1 MILTTHKFCL
11 SGGQRPIVLMEVE
24 PCLINFLSVPQRE
37 LVMRQRRLLK
47 SELDIWI
54 IASCEATPVRNS
66 CARLMTCS
74 GLPVN
79 SIRTRSYKSR
89 ATKYERWLSMA
100 SMMGTLVALIST
112 CSRHASGSWDTP
124 CAWLR
129 YLGYLCEPSVPIPFG
144 SRLLEYCDWAKQQRG
159 LTDSSIYYFRG
170 TIRRFLCWYGPI
182 GRQLSSVHAS
192 DIDAYLAFGRGRGWA
207 RVTIHNVVAAL
218 RAFFRYGAQEGW
230 GPRYLAE
237 TIQGPRIYAQ
247 ERLPAG
253 PTWADVERLFAGL
266 DVNRSM
272 DVRDRA
278 ILMLF
283 AIYGL
288 RESEVAKLR
297 LDDIDWE
304 HDQLRIPRAK
314 RREPQVYP
322 LLPSVG
328 RALTDYLLSVRRST
342 SHREI
347 FLTLVSPYCPLSR
360 SGLYDMVAA
369 RLKSLNVQCAHHG
382 PHSLRHACAARLVA
396 QGLTLKE
403 IGDHLGHR
411 STSATR
417 VYAKVDL
424 LGLREVA
431 AFDLGELS

>member
-1 MILTTHKFCL
+1 MFDQLFWRAATIVRHETAPFAEERARYLDYCELRGDSHSLKLCKAYDLVWIARKLNCNTDLQVTIDQVRAL
-11 SGGQRPIVLMEVE
+11 VVNWRDYEDAGGPNL
-24 PCLINFLSVPQRE
+24 
-37 LVMRQRRLLK
+37 RLLSTRK
-47 SELDIWI
+47 
-54 IASCEATPVRNS
+54 
-66 CARLMTCS
+66 RLV
-74 GLPVN
+74 G
-79 SIRTRSYKSR
+79 
-89 ATKYERWLSMA
+89 
-100 SMMGTLVALIST
+100 
-112 CSRHASGSWDTP
+112 HA

-129 YLGYLCEPSVPIPFG
+129 YLGYLREPSELTPFR
-144 SRLLEYCDWAKQQRG
+144 SQLDEYCDWAKKQRG
-159 LTDSSIYYFRG
+159 LADTSIYYFRR
-170 TIRRFLCWYGPI
+170 TITQFLCWYGPI
-182 GRQLSSVHAS
+182 GRPLSIVHAS
-192 DIDAYLAFGRGRGWA
+192 DIDAYLAFGSGRGWA
-207 RVTIHNVVAAL
+207 RVTIRNVVSAL
-218 RAFFRYGAQEGW
+218 RSFFRYGAQQGW
-230 GPRYLAE
+230 CPRHLAE
-237 TIQGPRIYAQ
+237 TVQGPRIYAQ
-247 ERLPAG
+247 EKLPAG
-253 PTWADVERLFAGL
+253 PSWADVGRLFAGL
-266 DVNRSM
+266 NLNRST

-288 RESEVAKLR
+288 RASEVAKLR

-304 HDQLRIPRAK
+304 HDQLRVPRAK
-314 RREPQVYP
+314 RREAQVYP

-328 RALTDYLLSVRRST
+328 RALTDYLQSVRRST

-360 SGLYDMVAA
+360 GGLYDMVAA
-369 RLKSLNVQCAHHG
+369 RLKSLNVRCAHHG

-396 QGLTLKE
+396 QGVSLKE

>member
-1 MILTTHKFCL
+1 MFDQLFKRASTRARHGSAPFAEERARYLDYCEQRGDSRSLQLCKAHDLLWIARKLKSHPELPVTIDQLRALVVDCQHWEDTGGPNLDLL
-11 SGGQRPIVLMEVE
+11 STRK
-24 PCLINFLSVPQRE
+24 
-37 LVMRQRRLLK
+37 RLL
-47 SELDIWI
+47 
-54 IASCEATPVRNS
+54 
-66 CARLMTCS
+66 
-74 GLPVN
+74 G
-79 SIRTRSYKSR
+79 
-89 ATKYERWLSMA
+89 
-100 SMMGTLVALIST
+100 
-112 CSRHASGSWDTP
+112 HA

-129 YLGYLCEPSVPIPFG
+129 YLDYLCEPSGQIPFG

-159 LTDSSIYYFRG
+159 LTNRSIYFYRG
-170 TIRRFLCWYGPI
+170 IIRRFLLWYGPI
-182 GRQLSSVHAS
+182 GRPLASAQAS
-192 DIDAYLAFGRGRGWA
+192 DIDAYLALGSGRGWA
-207 RVTIHNVVAAL
+207 RVTLHNVVAAL

-230 GPRYLAE
+230 GPRHLAD
-237 TIQGPRIYAQ
+237 TIQGPRLYAQ
-247 ERLPAG
+247 EGLPAG
-253 PTWADVERLFAGL
+253 PTWAEVGRLFAAL
-266 DVNRSM
+266 DLNRPT

-288 RESEVAKLR
+288 RASEVATLR
-297 LDDIDWE
+297 LEDIDWE

-314 RREPQVYP
+314 RREAQVYP

-328 RALTDYLLSVRRST
+328 RALSDYLRSVRRPT

-347 FLTLVSPYCPLSR
+347 FLTLVSPYRPLSR
-360 SGLYDMVAA
+360 SGLYDLVAA
-369 RLKSLNVQCAHHG
+369 RLKALNVPCAHHG

-396 QGLTLKE
+396 QGLSLKE

-424 LGLREVA
+424 VGLREVA

>member
-1 MILTTHKFCL
+1 MFDQLFKRASTRARYATAPFAEERARYLDYCELRGDSRWQQLRQAHDVLWIARKLNSHSELQVTSDQIRALIVNSQHDGDTGGPNLNLL
-11 SGGQRPIVLMEVE
+11 STRK
-24 PCLINFLSVPQRE
+24 
-37 LVMRQRRLLK
+37 RLL
-47 SELDIWI
+47 
-54 IASCEATPVRNS
+54 
-66 CARLMTCS
+66 
-74 GLPVN
+74 G
-79 SIRTRSYKSR
+79 
-89 ATKYERWLSMA
+89 
-100 SMMGTLVALIST
+100 
-112 CSRHASGSWDTP
+112 HA

-129 YLGYLCEPSVPIPFG
+129 YLGCLCEPSVPIPFG
-144 SRLLEYCDWAKQQRG
+144 SRLLEYCDWTKQQRG
-159 LTDSSIYYFRG
+159 LTDSSIYFFRG

-182 GRQLSSVHAS
+182 GRQLSTVQAS

-207 RVTIHNVVAAL
+207 RVTIHNVVTTL
-218 RAFFRYGAQEGW
+218 RAFFRYGAREGW
-230 GPRYLAE
+230 GPRHLAE
-237 TIQGPRIYAQ
+237 AIQGPRIYAQ

-253 PTWADVERLFAGL
+253 PTWAEVERLFEGL
-266 DVNRSM
+266 DANRSM

-304 HDQLRIPRAK
+304 HDQLRIRRAK
-314 RREPQVYP
+314 LREAQVYP

-369 RLKSLNVQCAHHG
+369 RLKPLNVQCAHHG

-411 STSATR
+411 STAATR

>member
-1 MILTTHKFCL
+1 MFDQLFKRASTRVRYATAPFAEERARYLDYCELRGDSRSQQLRKAHDLLWIARKLNSHSELQVTSDQIRALVVNGQHDGDDGGPNLNLL
-11 SGGQRPIVLMEVE
+11 STRK
-24 PCLINFLSVPQRE
+24 
-37 LVMRQRRLLK
+37 RLL
-47 SELDIWI
+47 
-54 IASCEATPVRNS
+54 
-66 CARLMTCS
+66 
-74 GLPVN
+74 G
-79 SIRTRSYKSR
+79 
-89 ATKYERWLSMA
+89 
-100 SMMGTLVALIST
+100 
-112 CSRHASGSWDTP
+112 HAF
-124 CAWLR
+124 AWLR

-192 DIDAYLAFGRGRGWA
+192 DIDAYLAFGSSRGWA

-230 GPRYLAE
+230 CPRHLAD

-266 DVNRSM
+266 DANRSM

-347 FLTLVSPYCPLSR
+347 FLTLGSPYGPLSR

>member
-1 MILTTHKFCL
+1 MFDQLFKRASTISRQMTAPFAEERARYLDHCE
-11 SGGQRPIVLMEVE
+11 QRGDSH
-24 PCLINFLSVPQRE
+24 SVKLCKAHDLRWIARKLNLDTDLQVTIDQVRE
-37 LVMRQRRLLK
+37 LVNCRGYEDTGGPNLNLLSTRKRL
-47 SELDIWI
+47 
-54 IASCEATPVRNS
+54 V
-66 CARLMTCS
+66 
-74 GLPVN
+74 G
-79 SIRTRSYKSR
+79 
-89 ATKYERWLSMA
+89 
-100 SMMGTLVALIST
+100 
-112 CSRHASGSWDTP
+112 HA

-129 YLGYLCEPSVPIPFG
+129 YLGYLREPSEQIPFG
-144 SRLLEYCDWAKQQRG
+144 LRLDEYCDWAKEQRA
-159 LTDSSIYYFRG
+159 LTDNSIYYLRR
-170 TIRRFLCWYGPI
+170 TIRQFLRWYGPI
-182 GRQLSSVHAS
+182 GRPLSSVHAK
-192 DIDAYLAFGRGRGWA
+192 DIDAYLAFGSGRGWA
-207 RVTIHNVVAAL
+207 RVTIRNVVGAL

-230 GPRYLAE
+230 CPRHLAE
-237 TIQGPRIYAQ
+237 AIQGPRIYAQ
-247 ERLPAG
+247 EKLPAG
-253 PTWADVERLFAGL
+253 PSWADVGRLFAGL
-266 DVNRSM
+266 DVNRST

-304 HDQLRIPRAK
+304 HDRLRVPRAK
-314 RREPQVYP
+314 RLEAQVYP

-328 RALTDYLLSVRRST
+328 RALIDYMKSVRRPT

-347 FLTLVSPYCPLSR
+347 FLTLTSPYCPLSR
-360 SGLYDMVAA
+360 SGLYDLVAA

-396 QGLTLKE
+396 QGLSLKE